1 MAHVITARPDETFQ
15 VLEECLATISD
26 VYSAASVLAWDK
38 QTYMPA
44 GGVRGRAEQLA
55 SLSRLAHEMLV
66 STETGE
72 LFERAGEQEPGSP
85 I

>member
-26 VYSAASVLAWDK
+26 IYSATSVQAWDR
-38 QTYMPA
+38 QTYMPE
-44 GGVRGRAEQLA
+44 GVRGRAEQLA
-55 SLSRLAHEMLV
+55 SLARLAHEMLV

>member
-1 MAHVITARPDETFQ
+1 
-15 VLEECLATISD
+15 
-26 VYSAASVLAWDK
+26 
-38 QTYMPA
+38 MPA

-55 SLSRLAHEMLV
+55 SLARLAHEMLV